1 MAEGTACLPSTL
13 PGHVVRSGP
22 ASCGIVDG
30 KEMSDIS
37 KQLEEAVRAR
47 TAKVGIVG
55 MGYVGLP
62 LALAFTKSGFT
73 VTGFDTDPDKVRALS
88 EGQSYINHI
97 GSERIAAAVTSG
109 LLHATADFD
118 RLAQQDAILICVPTP
133 LTKQRDPDMRYVR
146 DTAQAIAR
154 RLRRGQLIVLESTT
168 YPGTTD
174 ELVRETLE
182 SSGLKLGHDFLLAFS
197 PEREDPGNVHFNTQT
212 IPKLVGGVD
221 EASGRVAERL
231 YAAALAKTVL
241 VSSARVA
248 EAAKLTENI
257 FRGVNIALVNEL
269 KIAFDRMGID
279 VWQVLDAAE
288 TKPFGFMRF
297 NPGPGWGGHCIP
309 VDPFYMSWKAREFE
323 VTTRFIELAGEIN
336 VRMPE
341 FVVEKL
347 QRALNERGKPVKG
360 SRILLLGVA
369 YKNDID
375 DCRESPAFPIIDHL
389 APLGAEVVF
398 HDPYVPALPRTRAWP
413 HLENLPSEALDA
425 ESLARADVVLI
436 VTAHKCIDY
445 GFVARHARLVID
457 TRGVYREPAH
467 NVVKA

>member
-1 MAEGTACLPSTL
+1 
-13 PGHVVRSGP
+13 
-22 ASCGIVDG
+22 
-30 KEMSDIS
+30 MSEIS
-37 KQLEEAVRAR
+37 KQLEEAVHSRS
-47 TAKVGIVG
+47 AKVGIIG

-62 LALAFTKSGFT
+62 LALAFAKSGFR
-73 VTGFDTDPDKVRALS
+73 VTGFDTDPDKIRALS
-88 EGQSYINHI
+88 EGHSYIHHI
-97 GSERIAAAVTSG
+97 GSERIAAAVTGG
-109 LLHATADFD
+109 LLFATADFD

-182 SSGLKLGHDFLLAFS
+182 TSGLKLGDDFLLAFS
-197 PEREDPGNVHFNTQT
+197 PEREDPGNANFNTQT

-347 QRALNERGKPVKG
+347 QRALNDRGKPVKG
-360 SRILLLGVA
+360 SRVLLLGVA

-398 HDPYVPALPRTRAWP
+398 HDPYVPMLPRTRAWP
-413 HLENLPSEALDA
+413 HLENLPSEPLSA
-425 ESLARADVVLI
+425 ENLARADAVLI

-445 GFVARHARLVID
+445 AFVAQHAQLIVD
-457 TRGVYREPAH
+457 TRGVYRGATS

>member
-1 MAEGTACLPSTL
+1 M
-13 PGHVVRSGP
+13 SGI
-22 ASCGIVDG
+22 A
-30 KEMSDIS
+30 
-37 KQLEEAVRAR
+37 KQLEEAVRSR
-47 TAKVGIVG
+47 QAKIGVIG

-62 LALAFTKSGFT
+62 LALAFVKAGFA
-73 VTGFDTDPDKVRALS
+73 VTGFDTDPQKVESLRQ
-88 EGQSYINHI
+88 GRSYIHHI
-97 GSERIAAAVTSG
+97 SSDRIATAVGSG
-109 LLHATADFD
+109 LLRATADFD
-118 RLAQQDAILICVPTP
+118 NLGQQDAILICVPTP
-133 LTKQRDPDMRYVR
+133 LTKQREPDMRYVR
-146 DTAQAIAR
+146 DTAQAIAK
-154 RLRRGQLIVLESTT
+154 RLRKGQLIVLESTT

-182 SSGLKLGHDFLLAFS
+182 ESGLKLGDEFLLAFS
-197 PEREDPGNVHFNTQT
+197 PEREDPGNPSFNTQT

-231 YAAALAKTVL
+231 YGSALSKTVL
-241 VSSARVA
+241 VTSARVA

-269 KIAFDRMGID
+269 KIVFDRMGID

-309 VDPFYMSWKAREFE
+309 VDPFYMSWKAREYE

-341 FVVEKL
+341 YVVEKL
-347 QRALNERGKPVKG
+347 QRALNDRGRPMKG

-389 APLGAEVVF
+389 APLGAEVVY
-398 HDPYVPALPRTRAWP
+398 HDPYVGVLPRTRAWP
-413 HLENLPSEALDA
+413 HLENRPSEPLTAENLAKADA
-425 ESLARADVVLI
+425 ILI
-436 VTAHKCIDY
+436 VTAHKSIDY
-445 GFVARHARLVID
+445 EFVARHAQLIVD
-457 TRGVYREPAH
+457 TRGVYAPGRK

>member
-1 MAEGTACLPSTL
+1 
-13 PGHVVRSGP
+13 VRTRS
-22 ASCGIVDG
+22 AH
-30 KEMSDIS
+30 
-37 KQLEEAVRAR
+37 
-47 TAKVGIVG
+47 VGIIG

-62 LALAFTKSGFT
+62 LALAFAKSGFT
-73 VTGFDTDPDKVRALS
+73 VTGFDTDSAKVRALS
-88 EGQSYINHI
+88 EGQSYIHHI
-97 GSERIAAAVTSG
+97 DSERIATAVASDR
-109 LLHATADFD
+109 LRATADFD
-118 RLAQQDAILICVPTP
+118 RLVQQDAILICVPTP

-146 DTAQAIAR
+146 DTAQAIAK

-182 SSGLKLGHDFLLAFS
+182 SSGLKLGLDFLLAFS
-197 PEREDPGNVHFNTQT
+197 PEREDPGNANFNTQT

-398 HDPYVPALPRTRAWP
+398 HDPYVPQLPRTRAWP
-413 HLENLPSEALDA
+413 HLENLPSEPLSADTI
-425 ESLARADVVLI
+425 ARADAVLI
-436 VTAHKCIDY
+436 VTAHKSIDY
-445 GFVARHARLVID
+445 ELVARHAQLIVD
-457 TRGVYREPAH
+457 TRGVYKARAT